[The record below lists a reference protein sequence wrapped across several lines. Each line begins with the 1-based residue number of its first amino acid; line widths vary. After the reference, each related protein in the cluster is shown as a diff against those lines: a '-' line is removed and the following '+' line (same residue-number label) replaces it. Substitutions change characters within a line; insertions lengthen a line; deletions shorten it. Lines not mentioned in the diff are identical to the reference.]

1 MDELARGLVAQ
12 GQDTRVLTR
21 GRKPAAR
28 AHDAS
33 YPAPVTR
40 LPGHGWLAH
49 HRRYLRLYSPWL
61 GPRLEG
67 RVLHAATYGVA
78 APLLG
83 LVARRGVR
91 LCVYVHGLE
100 LVAARGTPE
109 AAVLA
114 EVLHAAPVVI
124 ANSGRV
130 AELAVGAGAERARV
144 HVVVCWFSLN
154 ATSGC
159 WDEDSA
165 RAQPGCIL
173 PTAEI
178 GRPRGLGKARNG
190 PRSQCSSSVAEVVD
204 GQATSASASPARDAP
219 MVLRRVRRRSRA
231 ACSLSSRTF
240 QMSGPRPA
248 AWSAGVM

>member
-144 HVVVCWFSLN
+144 HVV
-154 ATSGC
+154 APAI
-159 WDEDSA
+159 D
-165 RAQPGCIL
+165 
-173 PTAEI
+173 
-178 GRPRGLGKARNG
+178 
-190 PRSQCSSSVAEVVD
+190 
-204 GQATSASASPARDAP
+204 PARITPHGAD
-219 MVLRRVRRRSRA
+219 LRASWVWVGVR
-231 ACSLSSRTF
+231 
-240 QMSGPRPA
+240 
-248 AWSAGVM
+248 